1 MQMKSRFVLIS
12 ALIILTISG
21 CCGSGKCNP
30 NKEISNPAITD
41 NVTKDKPLLVP
52 KWFNNLPGKKYSV
65 GISLKSYDRDTM
77 KKASKQMAAVMY
89 SRSKSAYSIRKF
101 AQTTSDTY
109 FTTNSAEF
117 HLDLSTNP
125 EQIQSIYD
133 SFTLVDSFFIND
145 NFIGLYSSSKSNAN
159 RKLEKSIKPDWTNNR
174 LSVVKN
180 GMARSIAS
188 STSAT
193 LQGAYESA
201 VHFARRQILSY
212 YFTTVSSY
220 IENIDD
226 SLLNE
231 LAVESSFKL
240 VSTHI
245 TRCYVEPLFNDGMY
259 SYLVYIELETKQ
271 YK

>member
-1 MQMKSRFVLIS
+1 MKSRLVLIS
-12 ALIILTISG
+12 ALIVLTISG
-21 CCGSGKCNP
+21 CCGSGKCNS
-30 NKEISNPAITD
+30 NTEISNPAITND
-41 NVTKDKPLLVP
+41 VIKDKPLLVP
-52 KWFNNLPGKKYSV
+52 KWFNKLPGKKYSV

-77 KKASKQMAAVMY
+77 KKAAKQMAAVMH

-101 AQTTSDTY
+101 AQTTSDS
-109 FTTNSAEF
+109 FFMTNSADF
-117 HLDLSTNP
+117 HLDVSTNP

-145 NFIGLYSSSKSNAN
+145 NFIGLYSSSKSKAN
-159 RKLEKSIKPDWTNNR
+159 RKLEKSIKPDWTKNPPI
-174 LSVVKN
+174 VVKN
-180 GMARSIAS
+180 GKARSAAS

-201 VHFARRQILSY
+201 VQHARKQILSY

-231 LAVESSFKL
+231 LAVESSYKL
-240 VSTHI
+240 VSTPI

-259 SYLVYIELETKQ
+259 SYLVYIEMETNQ